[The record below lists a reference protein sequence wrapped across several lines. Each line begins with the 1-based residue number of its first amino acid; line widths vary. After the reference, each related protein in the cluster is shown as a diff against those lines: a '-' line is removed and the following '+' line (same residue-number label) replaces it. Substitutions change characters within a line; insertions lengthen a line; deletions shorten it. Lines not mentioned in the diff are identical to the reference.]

1 MDKENPKTKHRRRRF
16 PPAKI
21 AAAAVLLAVCAGL
34 LYAYLRPD
42 SLRALQ
48 QGEGGGQELF
58 TYEAGSGQTFAAAG
72 DALAVA
78 SSTGI
83 QLIGANGETILRKI
97 FSMDEPAVAA
107 CGDRAAFYDVGGT
120 TLRVV
125 ELDGTYTTLDTTA
138 AILSVTL
145 NEEGYMAVAAEETGY
160 KGLVTIYNPQL
171 QAVYRWHSGEGYLL
185 KAEVSPNSKGF
196 AALTLASTGGR
207 VQFFSL
213 GEEDPLS
220 TYEAADT
227 LLLDMKYCGD
237 RVCALSE
244 TGLVFLED
252 DGTLA
257 GSFDFGGESLVDY
270 HLGTGDFAA
279 VCLSEYR
286 AGGTCRLVTLDG
298 KGSVLGQQE
307 IRQDLVGLDIC
318 SKQLLLQYS
327 DTLELYDRR
336 LFLQGTA
343 DGVLGIQQAILR
355 EKGDALLLRAYSAEL
370 CQF

>member
-1 MDKENPKTKHRRRRF
+1 MDKEHPKTKRRRRRL

-21 AAAAVLLAVCAGL
+21 AAALVLLAVCAGL
-34 LYAYLRPD
+34 LYAYLHPD

-48 QGEGGGQELF
+48 RREGGQDLF
-58 TYEAGSGQTFAAAG
+58 TYEAGSGQTFAVAG
-72 DALAVA
+72 NALAVA

-83 QLIGANGETILRKI
+83 QLIDADGETILRKI

-107 CGDRAAFYDVGGT
+107 CGDRAVFYDVGGT
-120 TLRVV
+120 TLRVA
-125 ELDGTYTTLDTTA
+125 ELDGSYTTLDTDA

-145 NEEGYMAVAAEETGY
+145 NGEGYMAVSTEETGY
-160 KGLVTIYNPQL
+160 KGLVTIYDPQME
-171 QAVYRWHSGEGYLL
+171 AVYRWHSGEGYLL
-185 KAEVSPNSKGF
+185 KAEVSPDSAGF

-207 VQFFSL
+207 IQFFSL
-213 GEEDPLS
+213 GEEEPLS

-244 TGLVFLED
+244 TGMLFLDD
-252 DGTLA
+252 DGALA

-270 HLGTGDFAA
+270 HLGTGNFAA

-286 AGGTCRLVTLDG
+286 AGGICRMVTLDG
-298 KGSVLGQQE
+298 RGNVLAQQE
-307 IRQDLVGLDIC
+307 IRQDLVGLDIRDR
-318 SKQLLLQYS
+318 QLLLQYS

-336 LFLQGTA
+336 LSLRGTA
-343 DGVLGIQQAILR
+343 SGVLGIQRALLR
-355 EKGDALLLRAYSAEL
+355 DRGDALLLRAYSAEL